1 MKWREI
7 KMTLVIGYGNELR
20 GDDAVGPRVVA
31 AVNAWNLD
39 GVIAQVVPQLTP
51 ELAEPISHA
60 PLAVCVDAAAAP
72 SAEEVQ
78 ITRLD
83 PSASSDLNTHLGD
96 PRALLALSRALYGR
110 CPTAWLI
117 TIPTL
122 GFDFGAPLSARA
134 DRGVRTALAAIKE
147 LSRRRRAH
155 TRPYHRGG
163 AAWKSW
169 KYLSRNSFSEERL
182 VRQRSTV

>member
-20 GDDAVGPRVVA
+20 GDDAVGPRVAA
-31 AVNAWNLD
+31 AVNEWNFN
-39 GVIAQVVPQLTP
+39 GVIAQAVPQLTP

-60 PLAVCVDAAAAP
+60 QLAVFVDAAAAP
-72 SAEEVQ
+72 NTEEVQ
-78 ITRLD
+78 ISRLD
-83 PSASSDLNTHLGD
+83 PSVPSDLDSHLGD
-96 PRALLALSRALYGR
+96 PRALLALSRAVYGR

-122 GFDFGAPLSARA
+122 GFDFGAPLSALA
-134 DRGVRTALAAIKE
+134 GRGVRTALTAIKK
-147 LSRRRRAH
+147 LSRRRLAH

-163 AAWKSW
+163 AA
-169 KYLSRNSFSEERL
+169 
-182 VRQRSTV
+182 